1 MTMSATDP
9 AMSQSDSFDL
19 RRRPSFDR
27 RHRMIRLLW
36 IIVWT
41 LLFRWTPKQMRVWR
55 VFLLRRFGATIGY
68 HSDVRGS
75 VRVFYPA
82 NLTMGKHS
90 VLADGIDCYNM
101 APLTIG
107 DFTIVSQ
114 RVYLCG
120 GTHDYTIAS
129 HPLMVRPVTIGSN
142 VWVAAEAMI
151 APGCIVP
158 DGCLIGARAMVYGEL
173 EPWSIYSG
181 NPGRRIKTRT
191 FDPSR

>member
-1 MTMSATDP
+1 MTTPSSAEAPDTF
-9 AMSQSDSFDL
+9 AL

-27 RHRMIRLLW
+27 RHRVIRLLW
-36 IIVWT
+36 MIAWT
-41 LLFRWTPKQMRVWR
+41 LLFRWTPKQMRPWR
-55 VFLLRRFGATIGY
+55 VFLLRCFGARIGH

-82 NLTMGKHS
+82 NLTLGNHS
-90 VLADGIDCYNM
+90 VLAEGIDCYNM

-129 HPLMVRPVTIGSN
+129 HPLVVRPVTIGTN
-142 VWVAAEAMI
+142 VWIAAEAMV
-151 APGCIVP
+151 APGCTVA
-158 DGCLIGARAMVYGEL
+158 DGCVIGARALVFGTL
-173 EPWSIYSG
+173 EPWSVYSG
-181 NPGRRIKTRT
+181 NPAIRIKTRT
-191 FDPSR
+191 CNPDL